1 METRDAIRSVVENI
15 PGICQLKPEQEEC
28 LVHILNGGDVVAL
41 LTTGFGKSLIYQL
54 LPIVSKKLRESR
66 SLLSVELE
74 LAPFW
79 QVSVS
84 FLFQSLNIAMSWCK
98 LAIKLQHFRQTRNER
113 RAVFNR
119 TNPNF
124 DSWLQIFS
132 CLSLLSN
139 ISLDALIVP
148 WMHRFISHNL
158 QKSFT
163 AIFTTVF
170 HSMVLFSPH
179 TCVYSGSSRR
189 LSRLT
194 GTPMI
199 LNFRQAPPPQESKRL
214 SSMPFQT
221 LSTKQSEVA
230 EFGITRLTKG
240 WKSKKCW
247 KDSAGRKTSN

>member
-1 METRDAIRSVVENI
+1 MVLGVLEGV
-15 PGICQLKPEQEEC
+15 
-28 LVHILNGGDVVAL
+28 
-41 LTTGFGKSLIYQL
+41 
-54 LPIVSKKLRESR
+54 SR

-84 FLFQSLNIAMSWCK
+84 FLFQSLNIAMSCCN
-98 LAIKLQHFRQTRNER
+98 LAFKLQHFRQTRNER

-148 WMHRFISHNL
+148 WMRRFTSHNL

-163 AIFTTVF
+163 AIFTPVF
-170 HSMVLFSPH
+170 RSMVLFSPH

-189 LSRLT
+189 LSRRIT
-194 GTPMI
+194 YVI
-199 LNFRQAPPPQESKRL
+199 
-214 SSMPFQT
+214 
-221 LSTKQSEVA
+221 TKHYVIGLRVHQW
-230 EFGITRLTKG
+230 F
-240 WKSKKCW
+240 
-247 KDSAGRKTSN
+247 